1 MKEIEEVVL
10 YIVYNLLIITIPYI
24 PSFHFSQPMYLYI
37 HLHLELQYD
46 LQMDKQDKA
55 TQNVYHRS

>member
-1 MKEIEEVVL
+1 MQEIEEVVL
-10 YIVYNLLIITIPYI
+10 YIVYDLLIITIPYI

-46 LQMDKQDKA
+46 LQMD
-55 TQNVYHRS
+55 